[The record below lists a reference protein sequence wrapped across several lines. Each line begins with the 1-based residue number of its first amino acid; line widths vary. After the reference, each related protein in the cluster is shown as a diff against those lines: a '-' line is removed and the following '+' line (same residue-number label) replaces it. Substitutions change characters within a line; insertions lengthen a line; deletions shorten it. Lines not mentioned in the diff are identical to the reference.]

1 MHGLVHGVDELDR
14 GMVVEADELRM
25 GCDVMVV
32 MDGGME

>member
-1 MHGLVHGVDELDR
+1 MDELDR

-25 GCDVMVV
+25 DYDVMVV

>member
-1 MHGLVHGVDELDR
+1 MDELDR

-25 GCDVMVV
+25 GCDVLVV

>member
-1 MHGLVHGVDELDR
+1 MDGLDR

-25 GCDVMVV
+25 DCDVMVA

>member
-1 MHGLVHGVDELDR
+1 MDELDR

>member
-1 MHGLVHGVDELDR
+1 MDELDR

-25 GCDVMVV
+25 GCDVQVV

>member
-1 MHGLVHGVDELDR
+1 MDELDR
-14 GMVVEADELRM
+14 GTEVEADELRM